1 MAAECAAST
10 GQRCS
15 AERHHLGGRV
25 EVGLAAPEQ
34 LPGSVGQLSQEVLRV
49 SPEAEL
55 VRPPLH
61 QNMYMPGHEHA
72 WHGVSEYTVLLASS
86 HPRNEDSLVAER
98 APDAHRL
105 LQNTGCNDDHFR
117 SICQRQAVWPAG
129 ADTALAPYESPQT
142 SKEGEPQQLSS
153 PRQGAKALER
163 ALRMCSEKRPDFS
176 LIIGDW
182 CCACGLP

>member
-1 MAAECAAST
+1 MRHRRP
-10 GQRCS
+10 GL

-61 QNMYMPGHEHA
+61 QNMYSGMTCWQLNPPAAVTLEMKQG
-72 WHGVSEYTVLLASS
+72 
-86 HPRNEDSLVAER
+86 AER

-105 LQNTGCNDDHFR
+105 LQNTGCNDTTFEA
-117 SICQRQAVWPAG
+117 S
-129 ADTALAPYESPQT
+129 
-142 SKEGEPQQLSS
+142 
-153 PRQGAKALER
+153 
-163 ALRMCSEKRPDFS
+163 
-176 LIIGDW
+176 
-182 CCACGLP
+182 